1 MKKILGVSGE
11 KKQKEKRAG
20 KQKILK
26 VKKGQ
31 HLSGVF
37 NKITLPKQ
45 LTTLKVK
52 LVAAFLVPIVFII
65 LLGVVSFQKAAFGIR
80 SNYEA
85 TAGQVIN
92 MSGEYMRFGIES
104 VEASSVEFINNR
116 NVISYFLNQ
125 YKNDVTQYN
134 SIRQIIQS
142 MVIAKAV
149 ADDFTENIYM
159 LSDDV
164 NSVSSEQSKKFD
176 SDIYS
181 GFTES
186 EIGKK
191 IKANR
196 MSAIWM
202 GSDSYLD
209 KKLGTDPSKYALRLV
224 RNIQGSKALLV
235 IDISSETM
243 KNILHNVKFDKT
255 GILGFVSKDGK
266 EIMAK
271 DSDKTIFS
279 DKAFYKKALES
290 KDASGSR
297 YVDYNGQKYLFMY
310 SNVGETGA
318 MVCALMP
325 KSTIVKQADGI
336 KNVTVIIVIIA
347 CIVAFLIVAFL
358 STGIDKTIKS
368 IISKLKLASKGDLT
382 VEFNTKRNDEFKTL
396 VDEIQNTFSNMKS
409 LIKRVDVLSGEV
421 SESSSGVNKTSSSF
435 LKSTEDISNAM
446 KEIEQ
451 GITQQA
457 KDAEE
462 CLLQMDNLSKK
473 IALVSDNTKEISL
486 IADNTKTS
494 IKEGTYCTEDLNQ
507 QTKSTVE
514 ITTDIIN
521 AIELLAEKSKTITTI
536 TNVINDIAN
545 QTNLLSLNASIEAA
559 RAGEFG
565 RGFSVVANEIRTLAE
580 KSKDSVNDIKN
591 IITSIQED
599 TKKAVETAHK
609 AENVLNLQDT
619 AVKNTTNSYH
629 NINESVEKLVVYLKY
644 ISENVDNIEESR
656 VSTLGAIEN
665 ISAVLEEIAASSNTV
680 NQTAGEQLNS
690 VEALSKSA
698 ETLTE
703 NAGELLGAVQ
713 QFTV

>member
-1 MKKILGVSGE
+1 MKKLLGATKE
-11 KKQKEKRAG
+11 KKWKEKKVTKEKRE
-20 KQKILK
+20 K
-26 VKKGQ
+26 VKKNRQ
-31 HLSGVF
+31 MFSF
-37 NKITLPKQ
+37 MNKISLPKQ

-52 LVAAFLVPIVFII
+52 MVAAFIIPIAFII
-65 LLGVVSFQKAAFGIR
+65 LLGTVSFQKAAYGIR
-80 SNYEA
+80 HNYED
-85 TAGQVIN
+85 TTGQVIS
-92 MSGEYMRFGIES
+92 MTGEYMRFGIES
-104 VEASSVEFINNR
+104 VESSSVEFINNR

-149 ADDFTENIYM
+149 SDDFTENIYM

-164 NSVSSEQSKKFD
+164 ISISSEQSKKFD
-176 SDIYS
+176 SEIYA
-181 GFTES
+181 GFLES

-191 IKANR
+191 IRANR
-196 MSAIWM
+196 MSAIWT
-202 GSDSYLD
+202 GSNAYLD
-209 KKLGTDPSKYALRLV
+209 EKLGTDPSKYALRLV

-235 IDISSETM
+235 IDVSSETM
-243 KNILHNVKFDKT
+243 KSILQNVKFDKT

-266 EIMAK
+266 EILANDK
-271 DSDKTIFS
+271 DNKIFS
-279 DKAFYKKALES
+279 DKDFYKKAVDS
-290 KDASGSR
+290 KETNGSK
-297 YVDYNGQKYLFMY
+297 YVDYNGKKYLFMY
-310 SNVGETGA
+310 SEVGDTGA

-325 KSTIVKQADGI
+325 KSTILNQADGI

-347 CIVAFLIVAFL
+347 CIVAFMAAAIL

-382 VEFNTKRNDEFKTL
+382 VEFSTKRKDEFKIL
-396 VDEIQNTFSNMKS
+396 IDEIQNTFSNMKT

-421 SESSSGVNKTSSSF
+421 SESSNGVNKTSSSF

-473 IALVSDNTKEISL
+473 IALVSDNTKEISS

-514 ITTDIIN
+514 ITTDIIK

-565 RGFSVVANEIRTLAE
+565 KGFAVVANEIRTLAE
-580 KSKDSVNDIKN
+580 KSKDSVNDIKK

-599 TKKAVETAHK
+599 TKTAVETAHK
-609 AENVLNLQDT
+609 AESVLNLQDA
-619 AVKNTTNSYH
+619 AVKNTTNSYI

-698 ETLTE
+698 ETLTD

-713 QFTV
+713 KFTV